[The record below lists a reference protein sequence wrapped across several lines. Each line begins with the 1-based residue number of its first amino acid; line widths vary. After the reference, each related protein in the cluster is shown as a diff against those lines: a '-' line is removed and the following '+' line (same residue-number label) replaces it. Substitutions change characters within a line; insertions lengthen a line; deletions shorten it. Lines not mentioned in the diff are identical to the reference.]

1 MHGRGQTVAPIAKKV
16 GLAILTFLTVIALT
30 FILFDS
36 VHRVTA
42 RKWARDISERYGVE
56 FEVVYKDILAWLGVD
71 PEKSLVQG
79 YWEFLKDLSKGDL
92 GESWFYEEPV
102 GDLILRALPWTA
114 FVLSVSMILSFFI
127 GVSLGTM
134 MAWKRRSFIY
144 PLVTIYAS
152 ITGATPDW
160 IIGLILLVILA
171 IYLKLFPIA
180 GAYDTSLAIG
190 FNWPFVRSA
199 LHHAALP
206 ILAFTFE
213 ATGTWALAMKGSAMT
228 TLGEDYVMAARARG
242 LKERRIMTAY
252 VGRNALLPLVT
263 RLAIRLG
270 RMLGITTIIESVF
283 SYPGIGLLFGK
294 ALEEGDYVVMK
305 GVFLLIAVVVILA
318 NLMVDIIYPRL
329 DPRIKIS

>member
-1 MHGRGQTVAPIAKKV
+1 MSTIAKRMSI
-16 GLAILTFLTVIALT
+16 ASLTLLTVIALT
-30 FILFDS
+30 SILFDG
-36 VHRVTA
+36 VNRVTA
-42 RKWARDISERYGVE
+42 QRWARNIAERYDVDYE
-56 FEVVYKDILAWLGVD
+56 MAYREALAWLGV
-71 PEKSLVQG
+71 EKTLAQG
-79 YWEFLKDLSKGDL
+79 YRESLRDLSKGDL
-92 GESWFYEEPV
+92 GESQFYGEPV
-102 GDLILRALPWTA
+102 SDLILRALPWTA
-114 FVLSVSMILSFFI
+114 FVLSVSMMLSFFT

-171 IYLKLFPIA
+171 INLKLFPIA

-190 FNWPFVRSA
+190 FNWPFIKSA
-199 LHHAALP
+199 LHHATLP
-206 ILAFTFE
+206 VLAFTFE
-213 ATGTWALAMKGSAMT
+213 ATGTWALAMKGSAMST
-228 TLGEDYVMAARARG
+228 IGEDYLMAARARG

-270 RMLGITTIIESVF
+270 KMLGITTIIESVF

-305 GVFLLIAVVVILA
+305 GVFLLIAAVVILA
-318 NLMVDIIYPRL
+318 NLVVDVLYPRL
-329 DPRIKIS
+329 DPRTKIS